1 MAAPTYFNSVER
13 CIKQAYVNATLIAA
27 TGQVPNSEQYADGL
41 NRLND
46 IANHW
51 QTKGLKLMTWQ
62 DVPLSSLSVST
73 NYYPIG
79 PGQSGISMTKP
90 LRVID
95 SYYLQTLGG
104 AITPITQVARNI
116 WDDLPNKLSSPG
128 QPINIFV
135 DKQSTYLGIYLWP
148 IPDSTSVANGSVHLV
163 LQTQTTNAQSLTD
176 TSILPIEWFRALSWE
191 LSAELCTG
199 QPAEVIARC
208 DMMANKFREDL
219 EGWDVEDAQ
228 TFFTVD
234 THGGSFNGDFI

>member
-1 MAAPTYFNSVER
+1 MTAPLYFNSVER

-27 TGQVPNSEQYADGL
+27 TGQVPSSEQYADGL

-62 DVPLSSLSVST
+62 DVVLTSLSTST

-90 LRVID
+90 LRVVD
-95 SYYLQTLGG
+95 AYYMQTSG
-104 AITPITQVARNI
+104 AVTPITSVARNV
-116 WDDLPNKLSSPG
+116 WDNLPNKLSSPG

-135 DKQSTYLGIYLWP
+135 DKQTSYLGVYLWP
-148 IPDSTSVANGSVHLV
+148 IPDPVSVANGAVHLV
-163 LQTQTTNAQSLTD
+163 LQNQTTNTQSLTD
-176 TSILPIEWFRALSWE
+176 NSILPIEWFRALSWE
-191 LSAELCTG
+191 LSTELVTG
-199 QPAEVIARC
+199 QPAEVVARC

-228 TFFTVD
+228 TFITVD
-234 THGGSFNGDFI
+234 THGGMYNGDFT